1 MTSTPSQTSSG
12 GLTSLGGL
20 PNSLLPDSA
29 GESLA
34 PPSSTSGSALADGR
48 LVAVHALGNGIVMN
62 QWGYRS
68 ETPKGQI
75 HWRHDRQPLL
85 AASVAGG
92 LRAMQVVEA
101 VAISLRA
108 QHRLFQHSQ
117 DQSLF
122 SHVQELLK
130 AQRSIGRDLWYRV
143 RLFRHLT

>member
-1 MTSTPSQTSSG
+1 
-12 GLTSLGGL
+12 
-20 PNSLLPDSA
+20 
-29 GESLA
+29 
-34 PPSSTSGSALADGR
+34 
-48 LVAVHALGNGIVMN
+48 
-62 QWGYRS
+62 
-68 ETPKGQI
+68 
-75 HWRHDRQPLL
+75 
-85 AASVAGG
+85 
-92 LRAMQVVEA
+92 MQVVEA